1 MLKRNKKAALG
12 FVFVTV
18 LIDVIGLGIIIPV
31 VPDLIR
37 QLTHKGLSRAA
48 ELNGLLTFAYA
59 FMQFVCAPLMGNLSD
74 RYGRRPVLLFALFGF
89 GIDYLL
95 MGFAPTLGWLFL
107 GRVVAGMTGASF
119 TTATAY
125 IADVSEPEKRAQ
137 NFGLVGAAFG
147 LGFIIG
153 PALGG
158 HLSVFG
164 TRVPFFAAAA
174 LSLLNCAYGYFI
186 LPESLPKE
194 NRRRFEWKRS
204 NPIGSLQ
211 QFKKYPSISGLI
223 IAIIL
228 VNLSA
233 HALQSTWLFYNM
245 EKFHWDARWGGYSL
259 SFIGL
264 MIALVQGLLIR
275 VIIPKLGQER
285 SVYIGLL
292 LYSIGFILFAFA
304 TQGWEMFLFM
314 VPYALGGIA
323 GPALQGLIS
332 AQVPSNEQGELQ
344 GGLTSLMSACAIFG
358 PVLMPGLFAY
368 FTGKDAPF
376 KFPGAP
382 FIAGAILT
390 TASTIL
396 TYRNYRKNKEIKKEP
411 GLELKTALNM
421 HPDRI

>member
-1 MLKRNKKAALG
+1 MIERNKKAALG
-12 FVFVTV
+12 FVFITV

-59 FMQFVCAPLMGNLSD
+59 FMQFVCAPIMGNLSD
-74 RYGRRPVLLFALFGF
+74 RYGRRPVLLFALLGF
-89 GIDYLL
+89 GLDYLFQ
-95 MGFAPTLGWLFL
+95 GFAPTLGWLFV
-107 GRVVAGMTGASF
+107 GRIIAGMTGASF

-158 HLSVFG
+158 HLSVYG
-164 TRVPFFAAAA
+164 TRIPFFAAAA

-186 LPESLPKE
+186 LPESLPAE
-194 NRRRFEWKRS
+194 RRRKFEWKRA
-204 NPIGSLQ
+204 NPVGSLL
-211 QFKKYPSISGLI
+211 QFKKYPALSGLI
-223 IAIIL
+223 ISIIL
-228 VNLSA
+228 VYLSA
-233 HALQSTWLFYNM
+233 HAIQSTWLFYNM
-245 EKFHWDARWGGYSL
+245 EKFHWNAQWGGYSL
-259 SFIGL
+259 SFVGV
-264 MIALVQGLLIR
+264 MVALVQGVLIR
-275 VIIPKLGQER
+275 IIMPRLGQER
-285 SVYIGLL
+285 SVYVGLI
-292 LYSIGFILFAFA
+292 LYSIGFVLFAFA
-304 TQGWEMFLFM
+304 TQGWEMFVFI

-332 AQVPSNEQGELQ
+332 NQIPANEQGELQ

-358 PVLMPGLFAY
+358 PVLMTALFSY

-382 FIAGAILT
+382 FIVGAVLT
-390 TASTIL
+390 L
-396 TYRNYRKNKEIKKEP
+396 TSAIFAYRNYRRNKVVEDEEENIQYS
-411 GLELKTALNM
+411 TLNEQ
-421 HPDRI
+421 

>member
-1 MLKRNKKAALG
+1 MMAKNKKAALG
-12 FVFVTV
+12 FIFITV

-59 FMQFVCAPLMGNLSD
+59 FMQFVCAPVMGNLSD
-74 RYGRRPVLLFALFGF
+74 RYGRRPVLLFALLGF
-89 GIDYLL
+89 GLDYLFQ
-95 MGFAPTLGWLFL
+95 GFAPTLGWLFV
-107 GRVVAGMTGASF
+107 GRIIAGMTGASF

-158 HLSVFG
+158 HLSVYG

-174 LSLLNCAYGYFI
+174 LSLLNCIYGYFI
-186 LPESLPKE
+186 LPESLPVE
-194 NRRRFEWKRS
+194 RRRKFEWKRA
-204 NPIGSLQ
+204 NPVGSLL
-211 QFKKYPSISGLI
+211 QFKKYPSLSGLI
-223 IAIIL
+223 VSIIL
-228 VNLSA
+228 VYLSA
-233 HALQSTWLFYNM
+233 HAIQSTWLFYNM
-245 EKFHWDARWGGYSL
+245 EKFHWNAQWGGYSL
-259 SFIGL
+259 SFVGV
-264 MIALVQGLLIR
+264 MVALVQGVLIR
-275 VIIPKLGQER
+275 IIMPRLGQER
-285 SVYIGLL
+285 SVYVGLI
-292 LYSIGFILFAFA
+292 LYSIGFVLFAFA
-304 TQGWEMFLFM
+304 TQGWEMFVFI

-332 AQVPSNEQGELQ
+332 NQIPANEQGELQ

-358 PVLMPGLFAY
+358 PVLMTALFSY

-382 FIAGAILT
+382 FIVGAVLT
-390 TASTIL
+390 L
-396 TYRNYRKNKEIKKEP
+396 TSAIFAYRNYRRNKVVEDEEENIQYS
-411 GLELKTALNM
+411 TLNEQ
-421 HPDRI
+421 